1 VAALTGVEVWL
12 NGSKDELRAAWAAL
26 HRLGTVTHLGE
37 LHPLEQPGRF
47 RLYLRLTVTAAAVPP
62 APARPAGGT
71 AAGTASLPLAG

>member
-1 VAALTGVEVWL
+1 MAALTGVEVWL

-47 RLYLRLTVTAAAVPP
+47 RLYLRLSIAAAA
-62 APARPAGGT
+62 APAAPAHPASGTAGGS
-71 AAGTASLPLAG
+71 SLPLAG

>member
-1 VAALTGVEVWL
+1 MTTLNGVEVWL

-47 RLYLRLTVTAAAVPP
+47 RVYLRLAVAAAAVPP
-62 APARPAGGT
+62 TPARPADGS
-71 AAGTASLPLAG
+71 AAGSSLPLAS

>member
-12 NGSKDELRAAWAAL
+12 NGTKDELRAAWAAL

-47 RLYLRLTVTAAAVPP
+47 RLYLRLTAAAVPP
-62 APARPAGGT
+62 APARPPGGP
-71 AAGTASLPLAG
+71 AAGTTSLPLAG

>member
-1 VAALTGVEVWL
+1 MTTLNGVEVWL
-12 NGSKDELRAAWAAL
+12 NGGKDELRAAWAAL

-47 RLYLRLTVTAAAVPP
+47 RLYLRLSIAATAVPP

-71 AAGTASLPLAG
+71 AAGSSLPLAG